1 MPKDKASYLGVDM
14 LPSYLVVFADCTSPK
29 ISQRAVKL
37 VVAASRLSPAT
48 AMLSAAPSSD
58 LSHFLQCEPSTLDGV
73 DLARSQI

>member
-1 MPKDKASYLGVDM
+1 MSKDKASYLGVDM
-14 LPSYLVVFADCTSPK
+14 LPSYLVFADVTSPK

-73 DLARSQI
+73 DLARIQI